1 MNNSKRPATPADKMI
16 NAVIVIVI
24 LAVLGLGAY
33 AVYDK
38 VSVNLET
45 KAIQEGTSEQTVR
58 YAADMAGM
66 SADEYLA
73 QYGLGEA
80 GLNAKSTVSEMI
92 EKMTVENYAKYSEK
106 EVDALLEEF
115 GLTDK
120 ATKDMLWSEADLL
133 IPTGIYMG
141 GEEQF
146 AQIKEAYELDDSITA
161 ETPWGEA
168 KDKVEEAQNA
178 YIEKMQNATPAPTA
192 EATEAPAEG
201 EAEAEA
207 TEVPAEGE
215 AEATEAPAEKS
226 AE

>member
-120 ATKDMLWSEADLL
+120 ATKDMLWSEA
-133 IPTGIYMG
+133 
-141 GEEQF
+141 
-146 AQIKEAYELDDSITA
+146 
-161 ETPWGEA
+161 
-168 KDKVEEAQNA
+168 
-178 YIEKMQNATPAPTA
+178 
-192 EATEAPAEG
+192 
-201 EAEAEA
+201 
-207 TEVPAEGE
+207 
-215 AEATEAPAEKS
+215 
-226 AE
+226 

>member
-58 YAADMAGM
+58 YAADKSGM

-80 GLNAKSTVSEMI
+80 GLNEKSTGSERI
-92 EKMTVENYAKYSEK
+92 EKMTVE
-106 EVDALLEEF
+106 
-115 GLTDK
+115 T
-120 ATKDMLWSEADLL
+120 
-133 IPTGIYMG
+133 
-141 GEEQF
+141 
-146 AQIKEAYELDDSITA
+146 
-161 ETPWGEA
+161 
-168 KDKVEEAQNA
+168 
-178 YIEKMQNATPAPTA
+178 
-192 EATEAPAEG
+192 
-201 EAEAEA
+201 
-207 TEVPAEGE
+207 
-215 AEATEAPAEKS
+215 
-226 AE
+226 

>member
-1 MNNSKRPATPADKMI
+1 MKNSKRPATPADKMV
-16 NAVIVIVI
+16 NAVIVIVV
-24 LAVLGLGAY
+24 LAVLALGAY

-58 YAADMAGM
+58 YAADAAGM
-66 SADEYLA
+66 SAEEYLA
-73 QYGLGEA
+73 QYGLGDA
-80 GLNAKSTVSEMI
+80 GLSEKSKMSEMI
-92 EKMTVENYAKYSEK
+92 EKMTVENYAKFNEK
-106 EVDALLEEF
+106 ELDAFLDEN
-115 GLTDK
+115 GLKDK
-120 ATKDMLWSEADLL
+120 VSADTLWTEAELL

-178 YIEKMQNATPAPTA
+178 YIEKMQNATPAPT
-192 EATEAPAEG
+192 EEVTEA
-201 EAEAEA
+201 
-207 TEVPAEGE
+207 PAEGE
-215 AEATEAPAEKS
+215 AEATEAPAEEKS